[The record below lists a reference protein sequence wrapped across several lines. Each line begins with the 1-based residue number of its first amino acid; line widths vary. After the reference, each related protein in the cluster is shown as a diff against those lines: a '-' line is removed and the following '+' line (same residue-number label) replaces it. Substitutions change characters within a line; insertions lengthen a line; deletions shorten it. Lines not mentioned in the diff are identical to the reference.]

1 MQDAKVLS
9 KKDII
14 RLNRAIERLVAI
26 GQRLLGDT
34 VADDGED
41 GEAKPKRR
49 KRRRRSR
56 LVETPSVTP
65 NGGVV
70 LVEAE
75 DN

>member
-34 VADDGED
+34 VADDGD
-41 GEAKPKRR
+41 DKPKRR